1 MSCDNKLEIDDI
13 YNHLIAGYNDYF
25 PNINWNDDLYNL
37 THDPINDIRN
47 RVHKVEIADVTT
59 GIVNGTGA
67 FDQFMKSAAA
77 HLREEYDK
85 NRITGADYTKAWISL
100 MESSMNQAVVFTIQK
115 DDAYWKAIGAQ
126 LAAITALIN
135 MEVQKA
141 QLAALKTQTDTQKA
155 NFALTK
161 AKIYTE
167 ELQQCQIKFQTE
179 QLMPSQKL
187 QVDAQ
192 TVLTGAQT
200 LQVSYTTSDMLPTQK
215 AQVEAQTSQVIYTT
229 SNMLPTQ
236 KANTEAQTEQVVFTT
251 TNILPENKKLIME
264 QTETQRASTLDTR
277 TDGATVVKGSIGKQ
291 KDLYS
296 QQITTY
302 KRKSETD
309 AAQLWLSAWTVH
321 RTTDEELEPP
331 MQLMNPGINEVLD
344 TIKVRNALNPL
355 IPAP

>member
-13 YNHLIAGYNDYF
+13 YNHLVIGYTDYF
-25 PNINWNDDLYNL
+25 PNIDWNDDLYNL
-37 THDPINDIRN
+37 TQDTINDIRG
-47 RVHKVEIADVTT
+47 RIHKIEITDVTT
-59 GIVNGTGA
+59 GVVNGTGA

-100 MESSMNQAVVFTIQK
+100 MESSMNQAVLFTIQK
-115 DDAYWKAIGAQ
+115 DEAYWKALNAQ

-179 QLMPSQKL
+179 QVMPSQKS
-187 QVDAQ
+187 QIDAQ

-200 LQVSYTTSDMLPTQK
+200 LHTGAQTAQVSYTTSDL
-215 AQVEAQTSQVIYTT
+215 
-229 SNMLPTQ
+229 LPTQ
-236 KANTEAQTEQVVFTT
+236 KANTEAQTVHTGAQTDQIVYTT
-251 TNILPENKKLIME
+251 TNILPENKKLITE
-264 QTETQRASTLDTR
+264 QTEAQRASTLDTR
-277 TDGATVVKGSIGKQ
+277 TDGTTPVKGSIGKQ

-296 QQITTY
+296 QQITSY
-302 KRKSETD
+302 KRKSEVD

-321 RTTDEELEPP
+321 RTTDEELIPP
-331 MQLMNPGINEVLD
+331 MQLQNPGINEVLD
-344 TIKVRNALNPL
+344 TLKIRNVLNPL
-355 IPAP
+355 MPSP